1 MDLRNGCS
9 HPSRQLLVKAI
20 VGAQISSLLP
30 AAQVDKEPAEQ
41 TRFPG
46 TALGERRA
54 GRDQA
59 VAIPLLVS
67 RPLRPAGP
75 LTYLFLYVSSAQM
88 TNRTKDHPPT
98 RYLPPW
104 PLGRGQ
110 ERAPERLLVCR
121 EHPQRAGR
129 LTTGPV
135 AGKSPVGSTP
145 PLPRPGPLSSPLG
158 LVEDEAVGFL
168 SFSLRTAKLKE
179 NQKQPVLRKGEP
191 GLVPFPT

>member
-1 MDLRNGCS
+1 MIRSLRS
-9 HPSRQLLVKAI
+9 KRASPELLWA
-20 VGAQISSLLP
+20 
-30 AAQVDKEPAEQ
+30 
-41 TRFPG
+41 
-46 TALGERRA
+46 ERRA

-67 RPLRPAGP
+67 RPLRPACP

-129 LTTGPV
+129 VTTGPV

-168 SFSLRTAKLKE
+168 SSLRTTKLKE

>member
-46 TALGERRA
+46 TALGRA
-54 GRDQA
+54 E
-59 VAIPLLVS
+59 S
-67 RPLRPAGP
+67 RQGPGCCHTAPRFAPSPSCTP

-110 ERAPERLLVCR
+110 ERAPERLLVYR

-129 LTTGPV
+129 VTTGPV

-168 SFSLRTAKLKE
+168 SFSLRTTKLKE